1 MQLRVLFTKT
11 MTREEIETEK
21 QKLEEK
27 FAKLRKIA
35 IKLGEEMDETVD
47 KYHQLEAMLNE
58 LDNG

>member
-1 MQLRVLFTKT
+1 
-11 MTREEIETEK
+11 MTREEIEAEK

-27 FAKLRKIA
+27 FTKLRKIA